1 MQYRHALVSLVM
13 LSVAACGGA
22 PAHKPPPR
30 GGGHRAPA
38 TPAVAGAAATA
49 VADEGMSNVVKN
61 ADWDKLKEHF
71 FVFADTPLP
80 SVKNAFASQL
90 NKYMKQIEIPEQDD
104 SNLKQEV
111 DLLPMEKFPPE
122 DYKLIM
128 IISGTEVAK
137 AIVLDPDGIPH
148 VLRKDARIG
157 NRNGVVAEITEYAII
172 VQEPYA
178 EFPVVL
184 DIKPSHADWLEKYTF
199 N

>member
-1 MQYRHALVSLVM
+1 MQYRHIALSMVM
-13 LSVAACGGA
+13 LGVAACGGE

-30 GGGHRAPA
+30 SGGHKAAAAPA
-38 TPAVAGAAATA
+38 AAGAAAA
-49 VADEGMSNVVKN
+49 GEEEGTSNVVKN
-61 ADWDKLKEHF
+61 PDWDKLKEHF

-90 NKYMKQIEIPEQDD
+90 NKYMKQIELPEQSD

-111 DLLPMEKFPPE
+111 DLLPIEKFPPE

-157 NRNGVVAEITEYAII
+157 NRNGVVAEITEYSVI